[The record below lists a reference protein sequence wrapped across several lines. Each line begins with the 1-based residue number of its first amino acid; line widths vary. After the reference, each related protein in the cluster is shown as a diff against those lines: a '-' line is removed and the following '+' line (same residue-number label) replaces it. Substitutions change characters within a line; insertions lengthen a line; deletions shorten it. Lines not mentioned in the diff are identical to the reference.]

1 MTSDL
6 PFRLGC
12 DIGGTFTDFVLL
24 NQDTGKFVVHKTL
37 TTPIDPSEAVE
48 TGLVALQQSHNGYPG
63 KTENVIHGTTL
74 VINAVIER
82 KGAATA
88 IIATEGFRDSLEM
101 RREIRYDIYDIGAVF
116 PTPLVDR
123 PFRREVPERLYSDGR
138 VRNALDEGAARG
150 VLDDLAA
157 AGIESV
163 AVCLL
168 HAYANPTHE
177 RAVAALAAEAHPE
190 LAISLSS
197 DVMPEIKEFERTSTT
212 AVNAYVKPLM
222 ARYIK
227 RLEER
232 LAAQGFEHG
241 LFMMLSG
248 GGIIAPE
255 TARQFPVRMIESG
268 PVGGALAAA
277 QLGRQAGLSDV
288 VMFDMGGTTAK
299 SCLIRDG
306 VMPISTEYEVDRVH
320 RFKKGS
326 GTPVGVPTV
335 DIIEIGAGGG
345 SIAGIDELGLL
356 RVGPLS
362 AGADPGPICYGH
374 GGAKPTVTDADLVL
388 GYLDPG
394 YFLGGE
400 MSLDLT
406 PTEAGIQKEIGE
418 PLGFSLLQAA
428 WGIHEVVNEN
438 MAAAIRMYVTEM
450 GGNLADATVVAIGG
464 AGPVHADSFARKLG
478 VKRLIMPRGAGVYSA
493 LGFLVAPVSYENS
506 RTSIVPLKDTNP
518 DKLGDQ
524 FKALEDSARAVIEAA
539 APGADIAYARIAD
552 ICYLGQGSAVR
563 VAMPDDLDIEDIAAR
578 FADEYH
584 ARFGA
589 SYGDLDV
596 QFVTLRVTATAQ
608 QETNAIALPFADSSE
623 NVSVALKGE
632 RMAFAPDLKEMVP
645 HKVYAM
651 DRLPAGA
658 RIAGPAIVEEE
669 SSTLVIARGGHA
681 DVDSRG
687 WILVELGDPKQENDG

>member
-1 MTSDL
+1 MTLDL

-24 NQDTGKFVVHKTL
+24 NQETCRFEVYKTL
-37 TTPIDPSEAVE
+37 TTPHDPSEAVD
-48 TGLVALQQSHNGYPG
+48 TGVAALQSTNDGFLEN
-63 KTENVIHGTTL
+63 TENVIHGTTL

-82 KGAATA
+82 KGAPTA
-88 IIATEGFRDSLEM
+88 IIATQGFRDSLEM
-101 RREIRYDIYDIGAVF
+101 RREIRYDIYDIGAVY

-123 PFRREVPERLYSDGR
+123 PFRREVPERLYNDGR
-138 VRNALDEGAARG
+138 VRQPLDTEAAGA
-150 VLDDLAA
+150 VLDDLVAE
-157 AGIESV
+157 GIESV
-163 AVCLL
+163 AVSFL
-168 HAYANPTHE
+168 HAYANPEHE
-177 RAVAALAAEAHPE
+177 KALASLAAKNHPA

-212 AVNAYVKPLM
+212 TVNAYVKPLM

-232 LAAQGFEHG
+232 LTARGFDRG

-268 PVGGALAAA
+268 PVGGAIAAA
-277 QLGRQAGLSDV
+277 QLGREAGLKDV

-345 SIAGIDELGLL
+345 SIASIDELGLL
-356 RVGPLS
+356 QVGPLS
-362 AGADPGPICYGH
+362 AGADPGPICYSRSGT
-374 GGAKPTVTDADLVL
+374 KPTVTDADLLL
-388 GYLDPG
+388 GYLDPA
-394 YFLGGE
+394 YFLGGK
-400 MSLDLT
+400 MDLDLSE
-406 PTEAGIQKEIGE
+406 TEAGIAREIGE
-418 PLGFSLLQAA
+418 PLGFSVMQAA

-450 GGNLADATVVAIGG
+450 GGDLNNATVVAIGG

-478 VKRLIMPRGAGVYSA
+478 VKSLIMPRGAGVYSA
-493 LGFLVAPVSYENS
+493 LGFLVAPVSFEIS
-506 RTSIVPLKDTNP
+506 RTSIIPLKETSNAVLD
-518 DKLGDQ
+518 DR
-524 FKALEDSARAVIEAA
+524 FRELEDAARPVIETA
-539 APGADIAYARIAD
+539 APGAGITFTRVAD

-563 VAMPDDLDIEDIAAR
+563 VAIPDDLDPKAIEDQFFKEYRNRYGAAY
-578 FADEYH
+578 D
-584 ARFGA
+584 
-589 SYGDLDV
+589 DLDV
-596 QFVTLRVTATAQ
+596 QIVTLRVNATAS
-608 QETNAIALPFADSSE
+608 QEQRTISLPFSAVGHD
-623 NVSVALKGE
+623 VAVALKGE
-632 RMAFAPDLKEMVP
+632 RMAFAPDLREMVP

-651 DRLPAGA
+651 DKLPAGA
-658 RIAGPAIVEEE
+658 TLTGPAIIEEE
-669 SSTLVIARGGHA
+669 SSTLIVARGGKVE
-681 DVDSRG
+681 VDPRG
-687 WILVELGDPKQENDG
+687 WIHVTLGEPEKEVAR

>member
-1 MTSDL
+1 MKQDL

-24 NQDTGKFVVHKTL
+24 NQETGGFEVYKTL
-37 TTPIDPSEAVE
+37 TTPSDPSQAVE
-48 TGLVALQQSHNGYPG
+48 SGVIALQETNDGFLE

-123 PFRREVPERLYSDGR
+123 PFRREVPERMYNDGS
-138 VRNALDEGAARG
+138 VRRPLDNDAAQT
-150 VLDDLAA
+150 VLDQLAA
-157 AGIESV
+157 DGIESI

-168 HAYANPTHE
+168 HAYANPEHE
-177 RAVAALAAEAHPE
+177 QALAAIASKSHPDI
-190 LAISLSS
+190 AISLSS

-212 AVNAYVKPLM
+212 TVNAYVKPLV
-222 ARYIK
+222 AQYVK

-232 LAAQGFEHG
+232 LAARGFDRG

-268 PVGGALAAA
+268 PVGGAIAAA

-345 SIAGIDELGLL
+345 SIASIDELGLL
-356 RVGPLS
+356 QVGPLS

-374 GGAKPTVTDADLVL
+374 GGTKPTVTDADLLL
-388 GYLDPG
+388 GYLDPT
-394 YFLGGE
+394 YFLGGK
-400 MSLDLT
+400 MDLDLSE
-406 PTEAGIQKEIGE
+406 TEAGIAREIGE
-418 PLGFSLLQAA
+418 PLGFSVLQAA

-450 GGNLADATVVAIGG
+450 GGDLNNATVVAIGG

-478 VKRLIMPRGAGVYSA
+478 VKSLIMPRGAGVYSA
-493 LGFLVAPVSYENS
+493 LGFLVAPVSYEIS
-506 RTSIVPLKDTNP
+506 RTRIISLSETAATQLRNSYEE
-518 DKLGDQ
+518 
-524 FKALEDSARAVIEAA
+524 LEDAAKPVIEAA
-539 APGADIAYARIAD
+539 APGAGITFNRIAD

-563 VAMPDDLDIEDIAAR
+563 VAMPDDLDPQNIAER
-578 FADEYH
+578 FYEEY
-584 ARFGA
+584 RNRYGA
-589 SYGDLDV
+589 AYDDLKV
-596 QFVTLRVTATAQ
+596 QIVTLRVTATAQ
-608 QETNAIALPFADSSE
+608 QEQGTISQPFASE
-623 NVSVALKGE
+623 GNDANDALKGE
-632 RMAFAPDLKEMVP
+632 RMAFSPDLREMIP

-651 DRLPAGA
+651 DKLPAGSQLK
-658 RIAGPAIVEEE
+658 GPAIIEEE
-669 SSTLVIARGGHA
+669 SSTLVIARGGKA
-681 DVDSRG
+681 EVDARG
-687 WILVELGDPKQENDG
+687 WIQVSLGDPQKEEA

>member
-1 MTSDL
+1 MTSGH
-6 PFRLGC
+6 PYRLGC

-24 NQDTGKFVVHKTL
+24 NQETGEFVVYKTL
-37 TTPIDPSEAVE
+37 TTPHDPSEAVE
-48 TGLVALQQSHNGYPG
+48 TGVVALQEAHDGYLA

-88 IIATEGFRDSLEM
+88 LIATKGFRDSLEM

-116 PTPLVDR
+116 PTPLIDR
-123 PFRREVPERLYSDGR
+123 PHRREVPERLYSDGR
-138 VRNALDEGAARG
+138 VRLPLDGNAARAVLDE
-150 VLDDLAA
+150 LAA

-168 HAYANPTHE
+168 HAYANPEHE
-177 RAVAALAAEAHPE
+177 RAVADIAAESHPGM
-190 LAISLSS
+190 AVSLSS
-197 DVMPEIKEFERTSTT
+197 EVMPEIKEFERTSTT

-222 ARYIK
+222 ARYVK

-232 LAAQGFEHG
+232 LETRGFTRG

-277 QLGRQAGLSDV
+277 QLGRQAGLHDV

-306 VMPISTEYEVDRVH
+306 VMPISTDYEVDRVH

-345 SIAGIDELGLL
+345 SIAGVDALGLL
-356 RVGPLS
+356 QVGPLS
-362 AGADPGPICYGH
+362 AGADPGPICYGR
-374 GGAKPTVTDADLVL
+374 GGTKPTVTDADLVL
-388 GYLDPG
+388 GYLDPD

-400 MSLDLT
+400 MTLDLKE
-406 PTEAGIQKEIGE
+406 TETGIMREIGK

-450 GGNLADATVVAIGG
+450 GGNLTDATVVAIGG

-493 LGFLVAPVSYENS
+493 LGFLVAPVSYEMS
-506 RTSIVPLKDTNP
+506 RTSITPLKDTTP
-518 DKLGDQ
+518 ERLGDQ
-524 FKALEDSARAVIEAA
+524 FAELEWSAKAVIEAA
-539 APGADIAYARIAD
+539 APGAEIAYARVAD

-563 VAMPDDLDIEDIAAR
+563 VAMPDDLDLATVAAR
-578 FADEYH
+578 YAAEY
-584 ARFGA
+584 RNRYGA
-589 SYGDLDV
+589 SYDDLEV
-596 QFVTLRVTATAQ
+596 QIVTLRVTATAQ
-608 QETNAIALPFADSSE
+608 QDHPDITLPFAERGGDATE
-623 NVSVALKGE
+623 ALKGE
-632 RMAFAPDLKEMVP
+632 RMAFAADLKEKIA

-651 DRLPAGA
+651 ERLPAGA
-658 RIAGPAIVEEE
+658 RIDGPAIVEEE
-669 SSTLVIARGGHA
+669 SSTLVIGRGGRA
-681 DVDSRG
+681 EVDPRG
-687 WILVELGDPKQENDG
+687 WILVVLNGPCGESQA

>member
-6 PFRLGC
+6 TFRLGC

-24 NQDTGKFVVHKTL
+24 NQDTGRFEVHKTL
-37 TTPIDPSEAVE
+37 TTPTDPSEAVE
-48 TGLVALQQSHNGYPG
+48 IGIVALQQQHDGFLA

-82 KGAATA
+82 KGAPTA

-101 RREIRYDIYDIGAVF
+101 RREIRYDIYDIGAVY

-123 PFRREVPERLYSDGR
+123 PFRREVPERIYSDGR
-138 VRNALDEGAARG
+138 VRRPLDTDAARE
-150 VLDDLAA
+150 VFNELAA
-157 AGIESV
+157 QGIESV
-163 AVCLL
+163 AISLL
-168 HAYANPTHE
+168 HAYANPEHE
-177 RAVAALAAEAHPE
+177 QALETIAAAAHPD

-232 LAAQGFEHG
+232 LASRGFERG
-241 LFMMLSG
+241 LFMMLSS

-255 TARQFPVRMIESG
+255 TARKFPVRMIESG

-277 QLGRQAGLSDV
+277 QLGRQAGLRDV

-326 GTPVGVPTV
+326 GTPLGVPTV

-345 SIAGIDELGLL
+345 SIASVDELGLL
-356 RVGPLS
+356 QVGPLS
-362 AGADPGPICYGH
+362 AGAAPGPICYGD
-374 GGAKPTVTDADLVL
+374 GGTKPTVTDADLVL
-388 GYLDPG
+388 GYLDPA
-394 YFLGGE
+394 YFLGGK
-400 MSLDLT
+400 MDLDLSE
-406 PTEAGIQKEIGE
+406 TEVGIAREIGE
-418 PLGFSLLQAA
+418 PLGFSVLQAA

-450 GGNLADATVVAIGG
+450 GGDLNNATVVSIGG

-493 LGFLVAPVSYENS
+493 LGFLVAPVSYEIS
-506 RTSIVPLKDTNP
+506 RTRITSLKETNAAH
-518 DKLGDQ
+518 LGEL
-524 FKALEDSARAVIEAA
+524 FKELEAAATPVIKAA
-539 APGADIAYARIAD
+539 APGAAISFNRIAE
-552 ICYLGQGSAVR
+552 ICYLGQGSTVR
-563 VAMPDDLDIEDIAAR
+563 VTLPDSLDPETIAAR
-578 FADEYH
+578 FLEEY
-584 ARFGA
+584 RNRYGA
-589 SYGDLDV
+589 SYDDLDV
-596 QFVTLRVTATAQ
+596 QIVTLRITATAQ
-608 QETNAIALPFADSSE
+608 QDQRTIALPFETEGGDASL
-623 NVSVALKGE
+623 ALKGE
-632 RMAFAPDLKEMVP
+632 RMAFAPDLREMVL
-645 HKVYAM
+645 HKVYTM
-651 DRLPAGA
+651 DKLPAGA
-658 RIAGPAIVEEE
+658 RLTGPAIIEEE
-669 SSTLVIARGGHA
+669 SSTLVIGRGGQA
-681 DVDSRG
+681 EVDARG
-687 WILVELGDPKQENDG
+687 WIVVELGDAKKEGL